1 MYIPKHNAPL
11 NTALAFSIQS
21 RSKFNSYIEVELE
34 ATHSKNTTTT
44 NPQQVLT
51 CSKNLERGLLRV
63 LASRLAGKM

>member
-34 ATHSKNTTTT
+34 ATTT

-51 CSKNLERGLLRV
+51 CSKNLERSLLRV